1 MADDI
6 FEGLPPPTIH
16 AIASES
22 EQLSPSDNQGLPP
35 VNMTPVLLPAT
46 KSALKREKPA
56 EPLEEVTPQKRL
68 RFKTTVDASEAQL
81 IEAIKRIASHIKNP
95 SKFNKASKLA
105 IQLIQTGSV
114 KPENSEHFFALL
126 DAAMSSPASC
136 NEPSLRADYHALFSA
151 VQDITQCF
159 SRQQKNFLTT
169 WMIRAVLANDLY
181 TDDSFVYS
189 KAAGKIKDAIANLPV
204 STTEDDAEEA
214 ETLANAGSA
223 KAALVCT
230 SLDVLSPPSPS
241 NSNNDAS
248 DPFGLDALLP
258 CIGKK
263 DEKTRGK
270 EMTNSN
276 RMAEEEHKRFIKAQK
291 RPCFFV

>member
-1 MADDI
+1 M
-6 FEGLPPPTIH
+6 
-16 AIASES
+16 
-22 EQLSPSDNQGLPP
+22 
-35 VNMTPVLLPAT
+35 
-46 KSALKREKPA
+46 
-56 EPLEEVTPQKRL
+56 
-68 RFKTTVDASEAQL
+68 
-81 IEAIKRIASHIKNP
+81 P
-95 SKFNKASKLA
+95 SKEFFVSVGNKK
-105 IQLIQTGSV
+105 
-114 KPENSEHFFALL
+114 E
-126 DAAMSSPASC
+126 
-136 NEPSLRADYHALFSA
+136 
-151 VQDITQCF
+151 
-159 SRQQKNFLTT
+159 FLTT

-189 KAAGKIKDAIANLPV
+189 KAACKIKDAIANLPV

-258 CIGKK
+258 FIGKK

-276 RMAEEEHKRFIKAQK
+276 RMAEEEHKRFIKAQREALLLCLEIAARRYK
-291 RPCFFV
+291 VPWCQTVIDILAKHAFDHIDRFTLQQRQAIQKLWASIKEQQIRRKQGKSVTGKLDMNAFSGCQEKYANEKISIRHSVGGGGERRAEQWLG